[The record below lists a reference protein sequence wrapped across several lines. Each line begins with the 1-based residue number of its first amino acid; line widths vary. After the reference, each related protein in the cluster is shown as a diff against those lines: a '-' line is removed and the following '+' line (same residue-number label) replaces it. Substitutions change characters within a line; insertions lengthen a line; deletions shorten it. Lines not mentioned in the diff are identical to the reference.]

1 MFGESEDER
10 GAGIS
15 RRAFLTGACVTGAA
29 AMVGGLNACAPPQDA
44 GPGGAGGTGSGAN
57 GGAVPVSKAP
67 SKVDKTYDADLLI
80 VGAGGS
86 GLACA
91 VQAALNGTNLILVDK
106 SNQVGGNAN
115 FVEGMFA
122 VNSTLQ
128 LEQGIDMQPAEMYG
142 SIL

>member
-15 RRAFLTGACVTGAA
+15 RRAFLAGACVTGAA

-86 GLACA
+86 GLAGA

-106 SNQVGGNAN
+106 SNQVVA
-115 FVEGMFA
+115 MRTSSRA
-122 VNSTLQ
+122 CSPSIPRCSWSKASTCSPP
-128 LEQGIDMQPAEMYG
+128 I
-142 SIL
+142 

>member
-15 RRAFLTGACVTGAA
+15 RRAFLAGACVTGAA

-86 GLACA
+86 
-91 VQAALNGTNLILVDK
+91 
-106 SNQVGGNAN
+106 
-115 FVEGMFA
+115 
-122 VNSTLQ
+122 
-128 LEQGIDMQPAEMYG
+128 
-142 SIL
+142 